1 MNFDVMGMSC
11 AACSSHVQKA
21 VESVEG
27 VKNVNVNLLTNSMS
41 VDGDFSGEQNL
52 SEKIILA
59 VQKAGYD
66 AKIVLSTV
74 DSNLSKN
81 VMEENC
87 NFSDENKF
95 KNK

>member
-66 AKIVLSTV
+66 AKIVLWMR
-74 DSNLSKN
+74 KYY
-81 VMEENC
+81 
-87 NFSDENKF
+87 F
-95 KNK
+95 KHKKEHGPESSI